1 MKSNQEF
8 LWGGA
13 VAAHQVEGGYNK
25 GGKGISIADVMTAG
39 THTISRKVTDGV
51 IEGLN
56 YPNHEA
62 INFYENYKEDIRL
75 FAEMGYK
82 CFRTSIAWTRIFP
95 NGDESIPN
103 EDGLKF
109 YDDLFDE
116 LLKYNI
122 EPVITLSH
130 FEMPYHLVK
139 NYGGWRNRKLIDF
152 FVNFCEV
159 VMSRYKDKV
168 KYWMT
173 FNEINN
179 QSITTN
185 PIYAFTNSGI
195 IYEEQEDKEEVMYQ
209 AVHYEFVAS
218 AKVVKIGHEINP
230 VITLS
235 HFEMP
240 YHLVKNY
247 GGWRNRKLID
257 FFVNFCEVVMSRY
270 KDKVKYWMTFNEINN
285 QSITTNPIYAFTNSG
300 IIYEEQEDKEEV
312 MYQAVHYEFVAS
324 AKVVKIGHEINPEFK
339 IGCMVAAIP
348 SYPYSCNPED
358 MIKFVESNREQLM
371 FTDVHVRGHYPRHTL
386 KLWERKNYNLDI
398 TDEDKKILK
407 EGTVDFIGCSY
418 YLTTVVSADKTMKT
432 TGNDSAGKADVVENP
447 YLKTS
452 DWGWNIDPV
461 GLRFY
466 LNQLYDK
473 YELPIFIV
481 ENGFGA
487 EDVLKSDNTV
497 DDGYRI
503 EYLASHIREMK
514 KAIEIDGVDVI
525 GYTVWGCIDPVSFT
539 TGEMKK
545 RYGFIYVDKNNDGS
559 GTLKRYKK
567 KSFDWYKNVIK
578 FNGEIL

>member
-39 THTISRKVTDGV
+39 THTISRKITDGV

-95 NGDESIPN
+95 KGDESTPN

-159 VMSRYKDKV
+159 VM
-168 KYWMT
+168 
-173 FNEINN
+173 N
-179 QSITTN
+179 
-185 PIYAFTNSGI
+185 
-195 IYEEQEDKEEVMYQ
+195 
-209 AVHYEFVAS
+209 
-218 AKVVKIGHEINP
+218 
-230 VITLS
+230 
-235 HFEMP
+235 
-240 YHLVKNY
+240 
-247 GGWRNRKLID
+247 
-257 FFVNFCEVVMSRY
+257 RY

-339 IGCMVAAIP
+339 IGCMVAAMP

-358 MIKFVESNREQLM
+358 MIKFVESNREQFM

-398 TDEDKKILK
+398 TEEDKKILK
-407 EGTVDFIGCSY
+407 EGIVDFIGCSY
-418 YLTTVVSADKTMKT
+418 YLTTVVTADKTMKT

-497 DDGYRI
+497 DDDYRI

-514 KAIEIDGVDVI
+514 NAIEIDGVDVI

-545 RYGFIYVDKNNDGS
+545 RYGFIYVDRNNDGS

>member
-39 THTISRKVTDGV
+39 THTISRKITDGV

-95 NGDESIPN
+95 KGDESTPN

-159 VMSRYKDKV
+159 VM
-168 KYWMT
+168 
-173 FNEINN
+173 N
-179 QSITTN
+179 
-185 PIYAFTNSGI
+185 
-195 IYEEQEDKEEVMYQ
+195 
-209 AVHYEFVAS
+209 
-218 AKVVKIGHEINP
+218 
-230 VITLS
+230 
-235 HFEMP
+235 
-240 YHLVKNY
+240 
-247 GGWRNRKLID
+247 
-257 FFVNFCEVVMSRY
+257 RY

-339 IGCMVAAIP
+339 IGCMVAAMP

-398 TDEDKKILK
+398 TEEDKKILK
-407 EGTVDFIGCSY
+407 EGIVDFIGCSY
-418 YLTTVVSADKTMKT
+418 YLTTVVTADKTMKT

-461 GLRFY
+461 GIRFY

-497 DDGYRI
+497 DDDYRI

-514 KAIEIDGVDVI
+514 NAIEIDGVDVI

-545 RYGFIYVDKNNDGS
+545 RYGFIYVDRNNDGS

>member
-39 THTISRKVTDGV
+39 THTISRKITDGV

-95 NGDESIPN
+95 NGDESIPK

-230 VITLS
+230 
-235 HFEMP
+235 
-240 YHLVKNY
+240 
-247 GGWRNRKLID
+247 
-257 FFVNFCEVVMSRY
+257 
-270 KDKVKYWMTFNEINN
+270 
-285 QSITTNPIYAFTNSG
+285 
-300 IIYEEQEDKEEV
+300 
-312 MYQAVHYEFVAS
+312 
-324 AKVVKIGHEINPEFK
+324 EFK
-339 IGCMVAAIP
+339 IGCMVAAMP

-371 FTDVHVRGHYPRHTL
+371 FTDVHVRGHYPKHTL

-398 TDEDKKILK
+398 TEEDKKILK
-407 EGTVDFIGCSY
+407 EGIVDFIGCSY
-418 YLTTVVSADKTMKT
+418 YLTTVVTADKTMKT

-497 DDGYRI
+497 DDDYRI

-514 KAIEIDGVDVI
+514 NAIEIDGVDVI

-545 RYGFIYVDKNNDGS
+545 RYGFIYVDRNNDGS

>member
-39 THTISRKVTDGV
+39 THTISRKITDGV

-95 NGDESIPN
+95 KGDESTPN

-159 VMSRYKDKV
+159 VM
-168 KYWMT
+168 
-173 FNEINN
+173 N
-179 QSITTN
+179 
-185 PIYAFTNSGI
+185 
-195 IYEEQEDKEEVMYQ
+195 
-209 AVHYEFVAS
+209 
-218 AKVVKIGHEINP
+218 
-230 VITLS
+230 
-235 HFEMP
+235 
-240 YHLVKNY
+240 
-247 GGWRNRKLID
+247 
-257 FFVNFCEVVMSRY
+257 RY

-339 IGCMVAAIP
+339 IGCMVAAMP

-398 TDEDKKILK
+398 TEEDKKILK
-407 EGTVDFIGCSY
+407 EGIVDFIGCSY
-418 YLTTVVSADKTMKT
+418 YLTTVVTADKTMKT

-447 YLKTS
+447 YLKIS
-452 DWGWNIDPV
+452 D
-461 GLRFY
+461 
-466 LNQLYDK
+466 
-473 YELPIFIV
+473 
-481 ENGFGA
+481 
-487 EDVLKSDNTV
+487 
-497 DDGYRI
+497 
-503 EYLASHIREMK
+503 
-514 KAIEIDGVDVI
+514 
-525 GYTVWGCIDPVSFT
+525 
-539 TGEMKK
+539 
-545 RYGFIYVDKNNDGS
+545 
-559 GTLKRYKK
+559 
-567 KSFDWYKNVIK
+567 
-578 FNGEIL
+578 

>member
-1 MKSNQEF
+1 
-8 LWGGA
+8 
-13 VAAHQVEGGYNK
+13 
-25 GGKGISIADVMTAG
+25 
-39 THTISRKVTDGV
+39 
-51 IEGLN
+51 
-56 YPNHEA
+56 
-62 INFYENYKEDIRL
+62 
-75 FAEMGYK
+75 MGYK

-230 VITLS
+230 
-235 HFEMP
+235 
-240 YHLVKNY
+240 
-247 GGWRNRKLID
+247 
-257 FFVNFCEVVMSRY
+257 
-270 KDKVKYWMTFNEINN
+270 
-285 QSITTNPIYAFTNSG
+285 
-300 IIYEEQEDKEEV
+300 
-312 MYQAVHYEFVAS
+312 
-324 AKVVKIGHEINPEFK
+324 EFK
-339 IGCMVAAIP
+339 IGCMVAAMP

-371 FTDVHVRGHYPRHTL
+371 FTDVHVRGHYPKHTL

-398 TDEDKKILK
+398 TEEDKKILK
-407 EGTVDFIGCSY
+407 EGIVDFIGCSY
-418 YLTTVVSADKTMKT
+418 YLTTVVTADKTMKT

-497 DDGYRI
+497 DDDYRI

-514 KAIEIDGVDVI
+514 NAIEIDGVDVI

-545 RYGFIYVDKNNDGS
+545 RYGFIYVDRNNDGS

>member
-39 THTISRKVTDGV
+39 THTISRKITDGV

-95 NGDESIPN
+95 KGDESTPN

-159 VMSRYKDKV
+159 VMNRYKDKV

-209 AVHYEFVAS
+209 AA
-218 AKVVKIGHEINP
+218 
-230 VITLS
+230 
-235 HFEMP
+235 
-240 YHLVKNY
+240 
-247 GGWRNRKLID
+247 
-257 FFVNFCEVVMSRY
+257 
-270 KDKVKYWMTFNEINN
+270 
-285 QSITTNPIYAFTNSG
+285 
-300 IIYEEQEDKEEV
+300 
-312 MYQAVHYEFVAS
+312 HYEFVAS

-339 IGCMVAAIP
+339 IGCMVAAMP

-398 TDEDKKILK
+398 TEEDKKILK
-407 EGTVDFIGCSY
+407 EGIVDFIGCSY
-418 YLTTVVSADKTMKT
+418 YLTTVVTADKTMKT

-447 YLKTS
+447 YLKIS

-497 DDGYRI
+497 DDDYRI

-514 KAIEIDGVDVI
+514 NAIEIDGVDVI